1 MPSLAGSI
9 NIIARCARLYRND
22 MLKKFGIHG
31 TMDSII
37 LHVCKNPGM
46 SQDEIAKRVCIDKS
60 NVTRKIA
67 KLEEIGY
74 IRREP
79 SEVDR
84 RVQLVYPTDTGKEV
98 CEEIKKILRQWNE
111 SVTMGLSNEQSELL
125 LGGLEIM
132 LSNARKYADEREAE
146 Q

>member
-37 LHVCKNPGM
+37 LHVCKSPGM